1 MQKAGFL
8 ITRLILSFILFLN
21 QVLTHMNFSI
31 GPWCSKETE
40 LSVTLEVPDDYE
52 FDRKNPGYEFS
63 VAIYNKCGDD
73 KSMTYDEAIK
83 HLKGRCFFL
92 HRGYN
97 TSGHSYEIY
106 QTRLRR
112 VVIHM

>member
-1 MQKAGFL
+1 MSL
-8 ITRLILSFILFLN
+8 NILSFILFLK

-31 GPWCSKETE
+31 GPWCSKDTE

-83 HLKGRCFFL
+83 HLKGRCFFSL
-92 HRGYN
+92 FKHAYA
-97 TSGHSYEIY
+97 IY
-106 QTRLRR
+106 CDFSRLKKR
-112 VVIHM
+112 